1 MLDGIRLALTLTAMA
16 VVASAA
22 GATITDRPP
31 INVGMAT
38 YGSDIRLTVT
48 GASSSPLEATYTL
61 DVTSTSGGGNNH
73 SVQRGRVRLVPGKK
87 VTLITL
93 DLGNLR
99 SGEWAATLQVEAVG
113 GGSYRQDLNSNS
125 AQPKMIVE

>member
-16 VVASAA
+16 IVASAA
-22 GATITDRPP
+22 GATITDPPP

-38 YGSDIRLTVT
+38 YGSDIKLTVT
-48 GASSSPLEATYTL
+48 GASNSPLEATYAL
-61 DVTSTSGGGNNH
+61 DVTSNSVGGDNR

-93 DLGNLR
+93 NLGNLR
-99 SGEWAATLQVEAVG
+99 SGKWAATLQVEAVG
-113 GGSYRQDLNSNS
+113 GGSYRQDLSSNS
-125 AQPKMIVE
+125 AQPKTTVD